1 MLESDLLGEK
11 LIFERLLVEKSDFDK
26 MIMDL
31 NVDFEKFTYFLEY
44 LKKEYL
50 DKLCEL
56 ESLKVRNIENENILK
71 MKVDEYENILSEK

>member
-1 MLESDLLGEK
+1 
-11 LIFERLLVEKSDFDK
+11 
-26 MIMDL
+26 MDL

-71 MKVDEYENILSEK
+71 MKVDECENILSEKQSLCEMIEILECLVNQLIL

>member
-31 NVDFEKFTYFLEY
+31 NVDFEKFT
-44 LKKEYL
+44 
-50 DKLCEL
+50 
-56 ESLKVRNIENENILK
+56 
-71 MKVDEYENILSEK
+71 

>member
-56 ESLKVRNIENENILK
+56 KSLKVRNIENENILK
-71 MKVDEYENILSEK
+71 MKVDECENILSEK

>member
-44 LKKEYL
+44 LKKECL

-56 ESLKVRNIENENILK
+56 ESLKVRNNENENVLK
-71 MKVDEYENILSEK
+71 MKVDECENILNEK

>member
-50 DKLCEL
+50 DKFCEL
-56 ESLKVRNIENENILK
+56 ESLKVRNNENENILK
-71 MKVDEYENILSEK
+71 MKVDECENILSEK

>member
-44 LKKEYL
+44 LKKGYL

-56 ESLKVRNIENENILK
+56 ESLKVRNNENENVLK
-71 MKVDEYENILSEK
+71 MKVDECENILNEK